1 MGLVR
6 QICCVLLAARTASPL
21 AAPRSGAPL
30 SRPAVFLGSILTLA
44 TRTRAAHVP
53 SLGHTSALA
62 VALRVTQTRAS
73 PRVAALA
80 LAVPRARPALA
91 LAVSPVRA
99 YKASLAL
106 ALARVRSS
114 VADDGSLPLVERFA
128 DLVTYGDE
136 GDGSCPGDAFDDA
149 ALAVA
154 REFVLGG
161 GGADGDESCSGEYDD
176 YTDVDAFGA
185 FRAAAA
191 AAAGVEKATALAIVL
206 LVIEHGAAP
215 FDDPEVV
222 ALCRAL
228 APEARESLVSSL
240 EEYFGDFYETAAVEL
255 GALRYA
261 LLSTEERRAAVAEM
275 AATRPYGEAL
285 PEEASLLLERL
296 GAGGLFEADDDSV
309 ELWIDVVF
317 FLLVFGVLCALSAA
331 LRRACSLAHRSRRP
345 QADRQA
351 DDAVA
356 RLLAEDDRERK
367 ARLKRTGRAPRA
379 RSPRPVIP
387 TRSPS
392 PSLTASDASS
402 SEAEMPDL
410 PLRNGKPSRPAA
422 RPKTA
427 RDASGSKRGGPL
439 RTKKKAAEAS
449 KLAEEK
455 KPSRRARAREKSAQK
470 AAAAAAIAATAPPPP
485 ITTPL
490 VVQPQPLKPQPVTPL
505 QDARPPPASV
515 WASPDPP
522 HQQVLPVQPPFQQL
536 PPGFNDSYS
545 SPEASRLH
553 SPQQP
558 LRQMHPPPVLVAAAR
573 VKVMPVPANCG
584 DDLLAEA
591 FARYGSSVV
600 GARVVFDRVAPYG
613 YVDFATRSAA
623 VAAAFQTHGSELF
636 GMHSVSCIVVS
647 NTARDR
653 AGSQDRVLLNSA
665 EAREV
670 RDNAEASDLRAD
682 APTFGTYDPMEALAR
697 GFA

>member
-1 MGLVR
+1 MARPRLSLSLFL
-6 QICCVLLAARTASPL
+6 LLAANAPCVSPL
-21 AAPRSGAPL
+21 AAPRGHAQI
-30 SRPAVFLGSILTLA
+30 SRPAALLSTIVTLA
-44 TRTRAAHVP
+44 TRSRAARVP
-53 SLGHTSALA
+53 SVGHTSALA
-62 VALRVTQTRAS
+62 LALRTTQTRAS
-73 PRVAALA
+73 RSV
-80 LAVPRARPALA
+80 
-91 LAVSPVRA
+91 
-99 YKASLAL
+99 ASLAL
-106 ALARVRSS
+106 AAAAPTRAAPRAALAPLKASLGLLAAAPLATK
-114 VADDGSLPLVERFA
+114 ADDAAALPLVERFA

-136 GDGSCPGDAFDDA
+136 GDGSCPGDSFDDA

-161 GGADGDESCSGEYDD
+161 GGGDDESCSGD
-176 YTDVDAFGA
+176 YEDYGDVDAFGA

-275 AATRPYGEAL
+275 AAARPYGEAL
-285 PEEASLLLERL
+285 PEEATMLLERL

-331 LRRACSLAHRSRRP
+331 LRRACSLANRSRRP

-367 ARLKRTGRAPRA
+367 ARLKRTGRTPRG
-379 RSPRPVIP
+379 RSPRAKPNGSSVP
-387 TRSPS
+387 TTTRSPS
-392 PSLTASDASS
+392 PSATASDASS

-410 PLRNGKPSRPAA
+410 PLRGGKPSRPAA
-422 RPKTA
+422 RPKSA

-439 RTKKKAAEAS
+439 KPKKVPKEVPKAT
-449 KLAEEK
+449 EEK

-470 AAAAAAIAATAPPPP
+470 AAAAAAAAATQPPPP
-485 ITTPL
+485 P
-490 VVQPQPLKPQPVTPL
+490 VAPAPQPVQPPITPHV
-505 QDARPPPASV
+505 APPASV

-522 HQQVLPVQPPFQQL
+522 PPPPQRQPFQ
-536 PPGFNDSYS
+536 PPGFDSSYS
-545 SPEASRLH
+545 SPEASRLP
-553 SPQQP
+553 SLPVVAP
-558 LRQMHPPPVLVAAAR
+558 HPPPSLVTAAAR
-573 VKVMPVPANCG
+573 VKVMPVPPNCG

-623 VAAAFQTHGSELF
+623 VAAAFQTHGAELF
-636 GMHSVSCIVVS
+636 SGGGSVSCIVVS
-647 NTARDR
+647 NTATRDR
-653 AGSQDRVLLNSA
+653 AGSMDGGVRLNPL

-670 RDNAEASDLRAD
+670 QSNALASDLRAD
-682 APTFGTYDPMEALAR
+682 APTFGAYDPMESLAR

>member
-1 MGLVR
+1 MAGPPRLMSLFL
-6 QICCVLLAARTASPL
+6 LLAARCVSPL
-21 AAPRSGAPL
+21 AAPRGHAQI
-30 SRPAVFLGSILTLA
+30 SRPAAILSTIVTLA
-44 TRTRAAHVP
+44 TRSRAARVP
-53 SLGHTSALA
+53 SVGHTSALA
-62 VALRVTQTRAS
+62 LALRTTQTRAAPHLS
-73 PRVAALA
+73 TAVALA
-80 LAVPRARPALA
+80 TVL
-91 LAVSPVRA
+91 PVG
-99 YKASLAL
+99 
-106 ALARVRSS
+106 
-114 VADDGSLPLVERFA
+114 ADDAAALPLVERFA

-136 GDGSCPGDAFDDA
+136 GDGSCPGDSFDDA

-161 GGADGDESCSGEYDD
+161 GGGDDESCSGD
-176 YTDVDAFGA
+176 YEDYGDVDAFGA

-275 AATRPYGEAL
+275 AAARPYGEAL
-285 PEEASLLLERL
+285 PEEATMLLERL

-331 LRRACSLAHRSRRP
+331 LRRACSLANRSRRP

-367 ARLKRTGRAPRA
+367 ARLKRTGRTPRG
-379 RSPRPVIP
+379 RSPRAKPNGSSVP
-387 TRSPS
+387 TTTRSPS
-392 PSLTASDASS
+392 PSATASDASS

-410 PLRNGKPSRPAA
+410 PLRGGKPSRPAA
-422 RPKTA
+422 RPKSA

-439 RTKKKAAEAS
+439 KPKKVPKEVPKAT
-449 KLAEEK
+449 EEK

-470 AAAAAAIAATAPPPP
+470 AAAAAAAAATQPPPP
-485 ITTPL
+485 P
-490 VVQPQPLKPQPVTPL
+490 VAPAPQPVQPPITPHV
-505 QDARPPPASV
+505 APPASV

-522 HQQVLPVQPPFQQL
+522 PPPPQRQPFQ
-536 PPGFNDSYS
+536 PPGFDSSYS
-545 SPEASRLH
+545 SPEASRLP
-553 SPQQP
+553 SLPVVAP
-558 LRQMHPPPVLVAAAR
+558 HPPPSLVTAAAR
-573 VKVMPVPANCG
+573 VKVMPVPPNCG

-623 VAAAFQTHGSELF
+623 VAAAFQTHGAELF
-636 GMHSVSCIVVS
+636 SGGGSVSCIVVS
-647 NTARDR
+647 NTATRDR
-653 AGSQDRVLLNSA
+653 AGSLDGGVRLNPL

-670 RDNAEASDLRAD
+670 QSNALASDLRAD
-682 APTFGTYDPMEALAR
+682 APTFGAYDPMESLAR